1 MNHEAETLT
10 PKPERTPAAYQRDL
24 RLARRVIAQLRDQA
38 LDSDEPF
45 HLGDRTLDAA
55 ALDALWDGLD
65 RVDTHFWNEASFRQ
79 YMASRAKNRQTGTQR
94 PWWRFWSPR

>member
-1 MNHEAETLT
+1 MNDETETLT

-65 RVDTHFWNEASFRQ
+65 RVDTHFWKEEGFRQ
-79 YMASRAKNRQTGTQR
+79 YMASRAKPQPAVRPR
-94 PWWRFWSPR
+94 PWWKFMG